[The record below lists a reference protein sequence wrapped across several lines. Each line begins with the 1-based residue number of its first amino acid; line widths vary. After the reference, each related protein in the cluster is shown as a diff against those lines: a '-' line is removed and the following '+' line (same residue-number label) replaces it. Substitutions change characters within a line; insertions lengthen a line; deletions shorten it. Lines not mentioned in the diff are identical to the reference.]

1 MQVRLASWNVNSVRL
16 RAEQVARFI
25 HEAAPD
31 LLCLQEIKCRE
42 GEFPTA
48 AFVDA
53 GLPHL
58 KIAGQKGS
66 HGVAIAS
73 RLPIEDAPKLD
84 LCREGHA
91 RAVSV
96 KVAGIEVHNF
106 YIPAGGDIAD
116 RALNPKFDHKL
127 NFYERLTAEMAKRD
141 PADPLA
147 ILGDLNVAPGE
158 NDVWNHR
165 YMSRV
170 VSHTPVEL
178 EAMAALKAS
187 LGFIDLAREM
197 IPEPLKLA
205 SWWSYRAIDFRK
217 SNRGLR
223 LDHIW
228 VTPGLRDAAFRKG
241 SAACRIHDNVRAWD
255 PPQRPRPGDGRSG
268 ALATARPCEGEVPV
282 RAFRVFRGSRNRPL
296 LAGMAAQAA
305 SSSRAAFFTLAT
317 ARSRFRR
324 ERWSRKRMPS
334 RWSISC
340 WMQTAKRPSASS
352 STGLPS

>member
-1 MQVRLASWNVNSVRL
+1 MHLRLASWNVNSVRL
-16 RAEQVARFI
+16 RAEQVARFVR
-25 HEAAPD
+25 EAAPD
-31 LLCLQEIKCRE
+31 VLCLQEIKCRE

-58 KIAGQKGS
+58 RIAGQKGS

-73 RLPIEDAPKLD
+73 RLPIEDTPRLD

-91 RAVSV
+91 RAVSARI
-96 KVAGIEVHNF
+96 AGFEVHNF

-116 RALNPKFDHKL
+116 RTLNPKFDHKL
-127 NFYERLTAEMAKRD
+127 DFYERLTAEMAKRD
-141 PADPLA
+141 PDDPLA

-170 VSHTPVEL
+170 VSHTPVEV

-205 SWWSYRAIDFRK
+205 SWWSYRAADFRK

-228 VTPGLRDAAFRKG
+228 VTPGLKDAAFRKG
-241 SAACRIHDNVRAWD
+241 AAACRIHDDVRSW
-255 PPQRPRPGDGRSG
+255 
-268 ALATARPCEGEVPV
+268 E
-282 RAFRVFRGSRNRPL
+282 
-296 LAGMAAQAA
+296 
-305 SSSRAAFFTLAT
+305 
-317 ARSRFRR
+317 
-324 ERWSRKRMPS
+324 
-334 RWSISC
+334 
-340 WMQTAKRPSASS
+340 RPSDHAPV
-352 STGLPS
+352 TADLVL